1 VSTTL
6 EVPTDPVTARELPYL
21 TAVNEA
27 LAQSMRAD
35 PDVFVAGEDIAAYG
49 GVFGTHRGLLEEFGA
64 RRVVDTPISEAAIIG
79 LATGAAVCGLRPVVD
94 IMFMDFL
101 GVAMDQIANQA
112 AKLKY
117 MFGGE
122 ATLPMTVTTWA
133 GAGLSAAAQHSQ
145 SLEAWL
151 CHVPGL
157 KVAMPATPYD
167 AKGLLVAAIRDDN
180 PTFVVGNKLLL
191 GATGPVPEE
200 LYEVPLGVARTAR
213 DGDALTIVALG
224 RMVPE
229 ALAAAERMAADGI
242 EVAVLDPRTLSPLDV
257 DTIVSSVRATNRV
270 LVVHEAVRFGGFGAE
285 IAAQVQEHAFDHLDA
300 PVARVGAPFAPVPFS
315 PALERE
321 YVPDSAR
328 IEAAARELVTRRLP
342 GA

>member
-1 VSTTL
+1 M
-6 EVPTDPVTARELPYL
+6 
-21 TAVNEA
+21 AVNEA
-27 LAQSMRAD
+27 LAQSLRAD
-35 PDVFVAGEDIAAYG
+35 PDVFIAGEDIAGYG
-49 GVFGTHRGLLEEFGA
+49 GVFGTHRGLLDEFGP
-64 RRVVDTPISEAAIIG
+64 RRVIDTPISEGAIIG
-79 LATGAAVCGLRPVVD
+79 LATGAAACGLRPVVD
-94 IMFMDFL
+94 LMFMDFV
-101 GVAMDQIANQA
+101 GIAMDQIANQA

-122 ATLPMTVTTWA
+122 VTLPMTVTTWA

-157 KVAMPATPYD
+157 KVAMPASAYD
-167 AKGLLVAAIRDDN
+167 AKGLLIAAIRDDN

-191 GATGPVPEE
+191 GMTDEVPEE
-200 LYEVPLGVARTAR
+200 PYEVPFGVARTVR
-213 DGDALTIVALG
+213 EGDTITIVALG
-224 RMVPE
+224 RMVVE
-229 ALAAAERMAADGI
+229 AVSAAERLAADGI
-242 EVAVLDPRTLSPLDV
+242 EAAVIDPRTLSPLDT
-257 DTIVSSVRATNRV
+257 DTIVASVRSTNRV

-285 IAAQVQEHAFDHLDA
+285 IAAQIQEHAFDYLDA

-321 YVPDSAR
+321 YVPDAAR
-328 IEAAARELVTRRLP
+328 IEAAARDLLARRLP